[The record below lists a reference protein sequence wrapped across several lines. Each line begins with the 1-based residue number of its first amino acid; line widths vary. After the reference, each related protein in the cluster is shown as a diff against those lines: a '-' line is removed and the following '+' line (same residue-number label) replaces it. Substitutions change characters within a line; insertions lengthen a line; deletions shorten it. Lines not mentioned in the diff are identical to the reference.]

1 MKAILTTLCLM
12 LFAAT
17 TLQAQNFKPYKTDNG
32 KYGFAGETSKTK
44 YPAIYDWVIDL
55 SENMFGAKLNEKY
68 RVVDGI
74 IPPQNKTTC

>member
-44 YPAIYDWVIDL
+44 YPLYMIGSLTCQKICLV
-55 SENMFGAKLNEKY
+55 
-68 RVVDGI
+68 
-74 IPPQNKTTC
+74 QN